1 MKYEILKDEIKNA
14 MKAKDNNRRD
24 ILRMVHTE
32 LKTIEVDERREVEEA
47 DVNAMLKR
55 VIKQT
60 METLEASIK
69 AGNDQDRTDKL
80 TEQVEILKSYMPA
93 QVEGPELEA
102 LVDETIAE
110 LEALTKK
117 DMRSVMG
124 TLVGKTGGNMDKASA
139 AKMVSSRLS

>member
-80 TEQVEILKSYMPA
+80 TEQVEILKGYMPA

-124 TLVGKTGGNMDKASA
+124 TLVAKTGGNMDKASA